1 MIAPNKEE
9 IPNAPRTFIIF
20 DPKILPNKTFS
31 ALFLTEAKVTANSGS
46 DVPIAARVSLKLLL
60 EYYNKQQN
68 LLDLL

>member
-1 MIAPNKEE
+1 MIAPNKDE

-46 DVPIAARVSLKLLL
+46 DVPIAARVSPKTASGIL
-60 EYYNKQQN
+60 
-68 LLDLL
+68 